1 MLGRAG
7 LRFYSPNRYAL
18 DARAAA
24 TPMLFTLMLFTLM
37 LFTLMLF
44 TLMLFTLM
52 LFTLML
58 FTPVPSTPARPTAY
72 ASTVAIVL
80 VSSSS
85 SDSVT

>member
-1 MLGRAG
+1 ML
-7 LRFYSPNRYAL
+7 F
-18 DARAAA
+18 
-24 TPMLFTLMLFTLM
+24 TPMLFTP
-37 LFTLMLF
+37 
-44 TLMLFTLM
+44 
-52 LFTLML
+52 ML